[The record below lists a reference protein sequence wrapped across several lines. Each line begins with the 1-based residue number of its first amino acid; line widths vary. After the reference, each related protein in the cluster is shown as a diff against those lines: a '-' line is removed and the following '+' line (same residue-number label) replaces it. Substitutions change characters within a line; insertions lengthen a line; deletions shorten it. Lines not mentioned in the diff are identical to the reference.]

1 MLSELS
7 GSRHS
12 VITAVV
18 LCIAQAGAEPKI
30 VQFYEETFVQFSKLS
45 QSMIEAY
52 VATGT
57 PMYAV
62 LFG

>member
-1 MLSELS
+1 M
-7 GSRHS
+7 
-12 VITAVV
+12 ITAVV